1 MPNEEKKQSIPKNI
15 LAYWNEQAARFRTAC
30 STAGILYILAAILI
44 LSCAGLEQPAVKIA
58 AGVLLTAAGVG
69 EILLYIWTPPYFHL
83 QGEIVSSFLKFFSGL
98 MLLVMTAEDA
108 YLVLSIFLAV
118 DRLFAGAIETALYR
132 RIRSFAI
139 EGTVGAAISGILN
152 FLLSI
157 AIVMALHRSATLE
170 YILTLSLFGCGIT
183 LLIVQIGIKKLPE
196 Q

>member
-30 STAGILYILAAILI
+30 STAGILHILAAILI

-83 QGEIVSSFLKFFSGL
+83 PGEIVSSFL
-98 MLLVMTAEDA
+98 TAEDA
-108 YLVLSIFLAV
+108 YLVLSIFLAA